1 MTSEITSSVAPTHQ
15 DRRRI
20 RWWQAVAAGAAAAVA
35 INLLILAVA
44 AAGGAALAVAQN
56 GVEQPVTAAGVV
68 IASAVPLLIGTV
80 LAVLL
85 SRRWPGIL
93 RLAQVVAAAA
103 AVLTTFGPLSGA
115 VDTATGVAL
124 ATMHLTVGA
133 AAVGVL
139 EIVRRTR
146 LT

>member
-1 MTSEITSSVAPTHQ
+1 MTSEITSSAVPTHH

-35 INLLILAVA
+35 INELILAVA
-44 AAGGAALAVAQN
+44 AGGGAALAVAQN
-56 GVEQPVTAAGVV
+56 GIERPVTAAGVV
-68 IASAVPLLIGTV
+68 VASLVPLLIGTV

-85 SRRWPGIL
+85 SRRWPGVL

-124 ATMHLTVGA
+124 STMHLTAGA
-133 AAVGVL
+133 AAVAVL
-139 EIVRRTR
+139 EAVRRTR

>member
-1 MTSEITSSVAPTHQ
+1 MTSEITSSAVPTHH

-35 INLLILAVA
+35 VNLLILALA
-44 AAGGAALAVAQN
+44 AGGGAALAVTQ
-56 GVEQPVTAAGVV
+56 GGTERPVTAASVV
-68 IASAVPLLIGTV
+68 VASLMPLLIGTV

-85 SRRWPGIL
+85 SRRWPGVL
-93 RLAQVVAAAA
+93 RVAQVLAAAA

-115 VDTATGVAL
+115 VDTATGIAL

-133 AAVGVL
+133 AAVAVL
-139 EIVRRTR
+139 ETVRRTR